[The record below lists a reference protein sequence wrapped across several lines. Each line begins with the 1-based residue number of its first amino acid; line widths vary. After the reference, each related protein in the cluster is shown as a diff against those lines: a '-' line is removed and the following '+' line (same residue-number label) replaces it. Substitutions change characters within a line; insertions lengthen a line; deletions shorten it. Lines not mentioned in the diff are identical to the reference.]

1 MPTHETLNPY
11 GSLCAEIYD
20 IDKPAGSLND
30 APFYLARLKGIAGPI
45 LEPAVGSGRM
55 LIPLLEAGHEVE
67 GFDASDHMLENCR
80 RSCAARGLPAPIRKA
95 RFQDFAY
102 GRRFA
107 AIICSVGTFTFVSE
121 FDEALAVLRRFRDH
135 LEPGGLLMIDM
146 PVLGA
151 MWTDAHAIR
160 TWTAANGD
168 LLRFENQLV
177 ETDHLAQTSLSHMRY
192 ERWRDGRLV
201 ESELEIMKGRFWGR
215 DEFAMAL
222 ERCGFGHVQV
232 FGNYNRARPPR
243 GSDRGLTF
251 EAVAV

>member
-1 MPTHETLNPY
+1 MPTQETLNPY

-20 IDKPAGSLND
+20 IDKPAGSLAD
-30 APFYLARLKGIAGPI
+30 VPFYLTRLKGVAGPV

-55 LIPLLEAGHEVE
+55 LIPLLEAGLEVE
-67 GFDASDHMLENCR
+67 GFDASEHMLENCR
-80 RSCAARGLPAPIRKA
+80 RNCASRGLPAPVRKA

-102 GRRFA
+102 DRRFA

-121 FDEALAVLRRFRDH
+121 FGEALGVLRRLREH
-135 LEPGGLLMIDM
+135 LEPGGLLMIDI

-168 LLRFENQLV
+168 LLRLENQLV

-192 ERWRDGRLV
+192 ERWRGGRLV
-201 ESELEIMKGRFWGR
+201 ESELEVMKGRFWGR
-215 DEFAMAL
+215 EEFVMAL
-222 ERCGFGHVQV
+222 ERCGFGEVQV
-232 FGNYNRARPPR
+232 FGNYNRTRPPR
-243 GSDRGLTF
+243 SADRGLTF

>member
-1 MPTHETLNPY
+1 MPVQQTLNPY

-20 IDKPAGSLND
+20 IDKPAGSLPD
-30 APFYLARLKGIAGPI
+30 VPFYLARLSGLAGPV

-55 LIPLLEAGHEVE
+55 LIPLLEAGLDAE

-80 RSCAARGLPAPIRKA
+80 RNCAARGLPAPVRKA

-102 GRRFA
+102 DRRFA
-107 AIICSVGTFTFVSE
+107 AVICPVSTFTFVSG
-121 FDEALAVLRRFRDH
+121 FDEALQVLRRFRDH
-135 LEPGGLLMIDM
+135 LEPGGLLMVDL

-160 TWTAANGD
+160 TWTAGNGD

-177 ETDHLAQTSLSHMRY
+177 QTDHLAQTSLSHMRY

-201 ESELEIMKGRFWGR
+201 ESELEVMQGRFWGR
-215 DEFAMAL
+215 EEFAMAL
-222 ERCGFGHVQV
+222 ARCGFADVEV
-232 FGNYNRARPPR
+232 FGNYNRGRPPR
-243 GSDRGLTF
+243 STDRGLTF